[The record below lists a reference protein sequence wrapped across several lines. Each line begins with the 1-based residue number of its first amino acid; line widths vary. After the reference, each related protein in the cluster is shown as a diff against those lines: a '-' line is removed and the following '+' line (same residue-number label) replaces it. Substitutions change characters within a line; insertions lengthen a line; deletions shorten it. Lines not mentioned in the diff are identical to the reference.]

1 MFENLL
7 FFAFAPFTTNLIR
20 PYVSV
25 KKVPI
30 KLVSLKLAECKS
42 IALDEN
48 LECFNFFW
56 LIYQKKREAVKP
68 P

>member
-30 KLVSLKLAECKS
+30 KLVSLKLAECKKIS
-42 IALDEN
+42 VVES
-48 LECFNFFW
+48 
-56 LIYQKKREAVKP
+56 
-68 P
+68 